1 MYISQEF
8 DQLIDEFTSV
18 HFKSHMNTTIPLLI
32 RGSQAHTYIRVNI
45 DEVRKK
51 TDLTNSSIK
60 QAISIFIHIIKQNYY
75 RKIVIQLTV

>member
-18 HFKSHMNTTIPLLI
+18 HFKSHMNTTMLI

-60 QAISIFIHIIKQNYY
+60 HAISIFIHIIKQNYY
-75 RKIVIQLTV
+75 RKIVIKLTV